1 MSRPTSSS
9 SAVRTIDPRQHTK
22 LNIKLGQTLLGE
34 SGGLYSIAFNHK
46 PSQTGSKRDTSI
58 TKAEDGYDLSI
69 RDVEDEQVNDF
80 QYKGINWSKSGSYV
94 LTLDAD
100 GHTLILDK
108 LESEYAFNLAVA
120 PWEKDAEKL
129 AQQYGQVTRDQSKTD
144 DEGMEGSS
152 DEGELFKDDSEEP
165 DPSNPFD
172 YRHYLKAATK
182 QPDQPKSSV
191 NASTPLIAATRAG
204 PTIRASNAPRP
215 SARPPQPRARQS
227 QALRAP
233 PPRVRL
239 ERRASEKRS
248 SPAASKDVAAE
259 DDDEDGLVIDMG
271 DGYQPRK
278 KQKSMLLTP
287 QAPGRPISLRS
298 AAASASPAQ
307 SVLSPAL
314 PEPGSGYEEDD
325 EEVEGEEDDEDEE
338 DDDEVFRTAVLEA
351 DEDVEDLALGSPAAV
366 AGGAHE
372 IPRRQSTWDAS
383 TEADLQAELER
394 ALGADDD
401 EEMPEPVAQ
410 ESEEESEE
418 E

>member
-9 SAVRTIDPRQHTK
+9 SAARTIDPRQHTK

-34 SGGLYSIAFNHK
+34 SEGFCSIAFNHK

-58 TKAEDGYDLSI
+58 TKTADGYNLSI
-69 RDVEDEQVNDF
+69 QDVEHEQVNDF
-80 QYKGINWSKSGSYV
+80 QYKGNNSTKAGSYV

-100 GHTLILDK
+100 GHTLVLDK
-108 LESEYAFNLAVA
+108 LESEYAFNLAAA

-129 AQQYGQVTRDQSKTD
+129 AQQYGQATRDQLKTD
-144 DEGMEGSS
+144 DEGIGGSS

-182 QPDQPKSSV
+182 QPDQPRNSV
-191 NASTPLIAATRAG
+191 NKSTPLLAPSRAA
-204 PTIRASNAPRP
+204 PTIKASTAPRP
-215 SARPPQPRARQS
+215 SARPPQSRPRQS

-233 PPRVRL
+233 PPHVRL
-239 ERRASEKRS
+239 ERRASEKRY
-248 SPAASKDVAAE
+248 SPAASEDVAAE
-259 DDDEDGLVIDMG
+259 DDDDDGLVIDMG

-325 EEVEGEEDDEDEE
+325 EEVEGEEEEEDEE
-338 DDDEVFRTAVLEA
+338 DDDEVFRIAVLEA
-351 DEDVEDLALGSPAAV
+351 DEDVEDLALGSPAV
-366 AGGAHE
+366 VGGASE

-401 EEMPEPVAQ
+401 EEMPEPVVQ